1 MKQDNLVPTNLNI
14 LDGVDD
20 LVQLSYL
27 NELSVLYD
35 IQIKTMIILF
45 NF

>member
-1 MKQDNLVPTNLNI
+1 MKQDNLIPTNLNI

-35 IQIKTMIILF
+35 IQIKTMIIF
-45 NF
+45 F